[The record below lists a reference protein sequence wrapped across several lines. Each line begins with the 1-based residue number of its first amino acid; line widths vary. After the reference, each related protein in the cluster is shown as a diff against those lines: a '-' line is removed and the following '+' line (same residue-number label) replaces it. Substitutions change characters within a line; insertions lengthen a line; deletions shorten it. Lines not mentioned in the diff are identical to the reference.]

1 MSEIFD
7 TAAQQY
13 IAVWNETDPQQRR
26 SAIEKLW
33 SEDGVYVDPLGEA
46 NGHEAIDSMIA
57 AVQQQFSNMT
67 FRLIGPV
74 DGHHNQLRFTWEVGP
89 EDGDA
94 PVVGF
99 DVATLDDTGKVNQ
112 VLGFLDKVPAQ

>member
-1 MSEIFD
+1 
-7 TAAQQY
+7 
-13 IAVWNETDPQQRR
+13 
-26 SAIEKLW
+26 
-33 SEDGVYVDPLGEA
+33 
-46 NGHEAIDSMIA
+46 MIA

-89 EDGDA
+89 DDGDA

-99 DVATLDDTGKVNQ
+99 DVATPDDTGKLNQ

>member
-1 MSEIFD
+1 MSEMFD
-7 TAAQQY
+7 TVAQQY
-13 IAVWNETDPQQRR
+13 IAVWNETEPQQRR

-33 SEDGVYVDPLGEA
+33 SVDGVYADPLGEA

-57 AVQQQFSNMT
+57 ALQQQFSNMT

-89 EDGDA
+89 DDGDA

-99 DVATLDDTGKVNQ
+99 DVATLDDTGKLNQ